1 MENTLNKARRR
12 IRSELIYLELTMREC
27 YLDMQ
32 ALLPDKNVLKDDYI
46 NACLKRAK
54 LLEEEIN
61 KQIDTIEREYYKEKS
76 VNE

>member
-1 MENTLNKARRR
+1 
-12 IRSELIYLELTMREC
+12 MREC

-32 ALLPDKNVLKDDYI
+32 ALLPDKNVLNDDYI

-61 KQIDTIEREYYKEKS
+61 KQIDTIEREYYKEKIR
-76 VNE
+76 